1 MIRITDWVAT
11 IPAED
16 KHLAYVGENEADC
29 RQFLL
34 VGETGLAYRDWGF
47 HLDMAFDLSTV
58 TTTDTTQTQTTEE
71 KQQETISDTAVSLTA
86 STTRSTK
93 QVTDVTVDCQSTT
106 DVAAL
111 EKTVTA
117 EGLVLTWVILR
128 QHTLLPG
135 KLRASLRAVSP
146 TGQVKKTAIMVFDV
160 EPAVAADPAA
170 LVPLSEFEVMEKRL
184 DALADSVTTAAETT
198 TRQAAMTQANAKTA
212 QEAAEEATSTIET
225 VRDLA
230 AEAQADAQTAALCAE
245 KAETKVESVLER
257 HDRVPLCF
265 WVGTREEYEALAEK
279 PNNCFCILTDDGL
292 YAPEE
297 SPEHPGCYYNT
308 VDGETEWLNPPM
320 VMGVE
325 YRTTERWQG
334 KAVYTKVID
343 CGVLPNANYIS
354 VRYSNE
360 NVYPLRCTGQQTSTV
375 KGNTDTLP
383 FRWNNNGTEQITAIY
398 AADLSVIIT
407 TTVDMSTCTATAQV
421 WYVKL

>member
-1 MIRITDWVAT
+1 MVTMFVDREAGKPNRFKV
-11 IPAED
+11 IPENGD
-16 KHLAYVGENEADC
+16 PYYV
-29 RQFLL
+29 
-34 VGETGLAYRDWGF
+34 
-47 HLDMAFDLSTV
+47 
-58 TTTDTTQTQTTEE
+58 
-71 KQQETISDTAVSLTA
+71 
-86 STTRSTK
+86 
-93 QVTDVTVDCQSTT
+93 
-106 DVAAL
+106 
-111 EKTVTA
+111 
-117 EGLVLTWVILR
+117 
-128 QHTLLPG
+128 
-135 KLRASLRAVSP
+135 
-146 TGQVKKTAIMVFDV
+146 
-160 EPAVAADPAA
+160 
-170 LVPLSEFEVMEKRL
+170 
-184 DALADSVTTAAETT
+184 
-198 TRQAAMTQANAKTA
+198 
-212 QEAAEEATSTIET
+212 
-225 VRDLA
+225 
-230 AEAQADAQTAALCAE
+230 
-245 KAETKVESVLER
+245 VLER
-257 HDRVPLCF
+257 ADDVIVPGTPLNANTFNNMLTRAGCVQELKNAVDLAF

-398 AADLSVIIT
+398 AADASVIIT